1 MYKVLIVRYQERKLN
16 YINATIRQVN
26 DMWTGVYESLVDGD
40 YDQVRELLTEIKTV
54 IDDLTKS
61 ISNEI

>member
-1 MYKVLIVRYQERKLN
+1 MRYQERRLN
-16 YINATIRQVN
+16 YLNHIANKVGNLWSEAF
-26 DMWTGVYESLVDGD
+26 ESLIDGD
-40 YDQVRELLTEIKTV
+40 YDDVRDNLHEIKSV